1 VSKSVSEVRDKL
13 IFFRF
18 FVLTMLK
25 EKLKTSEKIAVVGVF
40 APIAIILASPV
51 APSFPFPPLPF
62 LLFELWEIPVYFAL
76 YLFGLRIALLVEL
89 LVYAVVQTHPYGL
102 LFAPVYNLNAVVFT
116 LLGAS
121 LGFKFKKVVMSATLG
136 VSTRVVETTLFNYVF
151 LRLPPPFGFG
161 LTLKGLMTIL
171 PLLAL
176 FNAIQAGYSLAIA
189 FAVSKAVESRLELT

>member
-1 VSKSVSEVRDKL
+1 
-13 IFFRF
+13 
-18 FVLTMLK
+18 MLK

-76 YLFGLRIALLVEL
+76 YLFGLRIAL

-161 LTLKGLMTIL
+161 LTLKGLTTIL